1 MKILMGILGAMF
13 LLVACQNSGQQ
24 KQASYYNTLVTDT
37 ASCVLYSNYTATIS
51 GKQYVDIRPQVSGVI
66 TDICINEGAHVKKG
80 QLLFVIDQVPYK
92 AALETAEANVKTARA
107 KLETVKLTAESKQ
120 ALYDRQVVS
129 LFDLQTARNS
139 LAEAEAELAQAKAQE
154 INARNDLSYTEIR
167 SPVDGVAS
175 MIPYRVGALVS
186 STITEPLV
194 SVADD
199 SEIYAYFSLTETQ
212 ILDLM
217 QLYGSLEQA
226 LRNMPAVGFKLS
238 NGKMYPHE
246 GRIDAISGTV
256 DASTGAV
263 VLRAVFPNPEGW
275 LRNGGN
281 GTVIL
286 PTSRQGVIIIP
297 QAATYEIQNK
307 TFVYKVVGGYTQS
320 TEIDVFKLN
329 DGQNY
334 IVESGL
340 EVGDTLIAEGAG
352 LLRDSVW
359 VKTNQE

>member
-1 MKILMGILGAMF
+1 MKRLIGTLCACV
-13 LLVACQNSGQQ
+13 LLVACQNADQQ
-24 KQASYYNTLVTDT
+24 KQASYYNTLVIDT
-37 ASCVLYSNYTATIS
+37 SSCVLYSNYTANIA

-92 AALETAEANVKTARA
+92 AALETAVANVKTAQA

-120 ALYDRQVVS
+120 ALYDRKVVS
-129 LFDLQTARNS
+129 LFDLQTALNS

-154 INARNDLSYTEIR
+154 INARNDLSYTEIK

-175 MIPYRVGALVS
+175 MIPYRAGALVS

-217 QLYGSLEQA
+217 QLYGSLEKA
-226 LRNMPAVGFKLS
+226 LKEMPSVEFKLS
-238 NGKMYPHE
+238 NGKVYPHK

-263 VLRAVFPNPEGW
+263 VLRAVFPNPDGW

-286 PTSRQGVIIIP
+286 PTNRQGVIIIP
-297 QAATYEIQNK
+297 QEATYEIQNK
-307 TFVYKVVGGYTQS
+307 TFVYKVIGGYTQS
-320 TEIDVFKLN
+320 TEIEVFKLN
-329 DGQNY
+329 NGQDY

-340 EVGDTLIAEGAG
+340 EIGDTLIAEGAG

-359 VKTNQE
+359 VRTNQE

>member
-1 MKILMGILGAMF
+1 MKRLIGTLCACV
-13 LLVACQNSGQQ
+13 LLVACQNAGQQ

-37 ASCVLYSNYTATIS
+37 SSCVLYSNYTANIA

-92 AALETAEANVKTARA
+92 AALETAVANVKTAQA

-120 ALYDRQVVS
+120 ALYDRKVVS
-129 LFDLQTARNS
+129 LFDLQTALNS

-154 INARNDLSYTEIR
+154 INARNDLSYTEIK

-217 QLYGSLEQA
+217 QLYGSLEKA
-226 LRNMPAVGFKLS
+226 LDEMPAVEFKLS
-238 NGKMYPHE
+238 NGKIYPHK

-263 VLRAVFPNPEGW
+263 VLRAVFPNPDGW

-286 PTSRQGVIIIP
+286 PAHRQGVIIIP
-297 QAATYEIQNK
+297 QEATYEIQNK

-320 TEIDVFKLN
+320 TEIEVFKLN
-329 DGQNY
+329 NGQDY

-352 LLRDSVW
+352 LLRDSIRVR
-359 VKTNQE
+359 TNQE

>member
-1 MKILMGILGAMF
+1 MKKLMGILGAMF
-13 LLVACQNSGQQ
+13 LLMACQNSGQQ

-51 GKQYVDIRPQVSGVI
+51 GKQYVDIKPQVSGVI

-154 INARNDLSYTEIR
+154 INARNDLSYTKIR

-226 LRNMPAVGFKLS
+226 LRNMPSVGFKLS